1 MLKQEITDADKEE
14 MLDLSFLNE
23 DQEQANIIFDVLSFI
38 HTETFYPSSEVDK
51 AQLLWMRTAVNT
63 IVEII
68 NEYLDHPFT
77 KDSKKACEEF
87 LKQSFNNIRS
97 LTSMKLVNFLRVIV
111 GLGRNFSLGI
121 ILVTLILEE
130 VQRTGELLL
139 NEFYQGRQGTTTT
152 TSPSTTNHTF
162 RVYLALLHS
171 LLPDFGLVASSA
183 IGVGNPE
190 KDKLAVPKV
199 SLGEIRKFSLFLD
212 NWASV
217 VDMVLLGFSQVNKEA
232 AGDLRQVKKLICDLK
247 QKIFVKKIR

>member
-1 MLKQEITDADKEE
+1 
-14 MLDLSFLNE
+14 MLDVSFISE

-38 HTETFYPSSEVDK
+38 HNETFYPSSELDK
-51 AQLLWMRTAVNT
+51 AHLLWMRTAVNT

-87 LKQSFNNIRS
+87 LKQSFTHIRS
-97 LTSMKLVNFLRVIV
+97 ATSLKLVNFLRVIV

-121 ILVTLILEE
+121 TLVTLLLEE

-139 NEFYQGRQGTTTT
+139 NEFYQGRQDTVT
-152 TSPSTTNHTF
+152 TSPSDINHTF
-162 RVYLALLHS
+162 RVYLVLLHS
-171 LLPDFGLVASSA
+171 LLPDFGLVASFA

-199 SLGEIRKFSLFLD
+199 SLGEIRMFSLFLD

>member
-1 MLKQEITDADKEE
+1 
-14 MLDLSFLNE
+14 MLDVSFFNE
-23 DQEQANIIFDVLSFI
+23 DQDQANIIFDVLSFI
-38 HTETFYPSSEVDK
+38 HNETFYPSSELDK
-51 AQLLWMRTAVNT
+51 AHLLWMRTAVNT

-77 KDSKKACEEF
+77 KDGKKACEEF
-87 LKQSFNNIRS
+87 LKQSFNHIRS
-97 LTSMKLVNFLRVIV
+97 TTSMKLVNFLRVIV

-139 NEFYQGRQGTTTT
+139 NEFYQGRQGTVS
-152 TSPSTTNHTF
+152 SPSNINHTF
-162 RVYLALLHS
+162 RVYLVLLQS

>member
-1 MLKQEITDADKEE
+1 
-14 MLDLSFLNE
+14 MLDVSFFNE
-23 DQEQANIIFDVLSFI
+23 DQDQANIIFDVLSFI
-38 HTETFYPSSEVDK
+38 HNETFYPSSELDK
-51 AQLLWMRTAVNT
+51 AHLLWMRTAVNT

-87 LKQSFNNIRS
+87 LKQSFNHIRS
-97 LTSMKLVNFLRVIV
+97 TTSMKLVNFLRVIV

-139 NEFYQGRQGTTTT
+139 NEFYQGRQGTVS
-152 TSPSTTNHTF
+152 SPSNINHTF
-162 RVYLALLHS
+162 RVYLVLLQS

>member
-1 MLKQEITDADKEE
+1 
-14 MLDLSFLNE
+14 MLDVSFFNE
-23 DQEQANIIFDVLSFI
+23 DQDQANIIFDVLSFI
-38 HTETFYPSSEVDK
+38 HNETFYPSSELDK
-51 AQLLWMRTAVNT
+51 AHLLWMRTAVNT

-87 LKQSFNNIRS
+87 LKQSFNHIRS
-97 LTSMKLVNFLRVIV
+97 TTSMKLVNFLRVIV

-139 NEFYQGRQGTTTT
+139 NEFYQGRQGTV
-152 TSPSTTNHTF
+152 TSPSNINHTF
-162 RVYLALLHS
+162 RVYLVLLQS